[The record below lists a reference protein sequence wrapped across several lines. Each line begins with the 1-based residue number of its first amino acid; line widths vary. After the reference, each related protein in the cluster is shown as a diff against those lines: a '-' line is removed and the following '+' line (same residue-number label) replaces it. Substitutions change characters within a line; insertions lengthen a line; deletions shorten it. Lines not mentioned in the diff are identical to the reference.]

1 MRSMKHHNKYH
12 DVCLSKSW
20 EKLLY
25 KQDMMIKKS
34 FIDKDH
40 FPTSS
45 NPMIADIPLYVR
57 TAQ

>member
-1 MRSMKHHNKYH
+1 MKQHNKYH